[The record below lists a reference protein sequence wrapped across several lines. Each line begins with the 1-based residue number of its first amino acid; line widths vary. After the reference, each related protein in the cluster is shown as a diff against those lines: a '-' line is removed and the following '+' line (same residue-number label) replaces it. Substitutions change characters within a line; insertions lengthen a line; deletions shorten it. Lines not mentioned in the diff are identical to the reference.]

1 MFKYVNVNIKK
12 DIKEVL
18 IVNGKEKDDLLYIW
32 QMDVNSD
39 RQDEPSLDT
48 TGQIA
53 APYARLSNN
62 FPPSDLSTSVWTHLR

>member
-39 RQDEPSLDT
+39 RQDEPLLDT
-48 TGQIA
+48 TG
-53 APYARLSNN
+53 
-62 FPPSDLSTSVWTHLR
+62 